1 MGLDVVLEDALS
13 LGLTQHAEGA
23 VKAVNV
29 TISMTTNLS
38 SEETSAGSQV
48 KDTNLDER
56 SRHSSKYY
64 KSNLMV
70 KSEFDEGLGT
80 LDVTVV
86 VTHNDQIIIVLLGPV
101 VIELDC
107 VLRQRVIHEDLLD
120 LFLKLLGGG
129 TVQVVRE
136 PDILYVM
143 SIFYSIYDK

>member
-1 MGLDVVLEDALS
+1 
-13 LGLTQHAEGA
+13 
-23 VKAVNV
+23 
-29 TISMTTNLS
+29 MTTNLS